1 MLPDL
6 GHLAKEHAVTDPAGR
21 SPATVIDTT
30 VFGRYLRSLRM
41 RQGFETGRDFVEAL
55 RRDYGVDVSE
65 RTLYAI
71 ERGEQMPRLD
81 FAVAALAALDVDLAY
96 FYPAVR
102 SDVVSRLR
110 GSRGSA

>member
-1 MLPDL
+1 MRPDL
-6 GHLAKEHAVTDPAGR
+6 GHLVKECAVPDPDDP
-21 SPATVIDTT
+21 SQATIIDTT

-41 RQGFETGRDFVEAL
+41 RQGFETGRDFVDLL
-55 RRDYGVDVSE
+55 RSEYGVDVSD

-81 FAVAALAALDVDLAY
+81 FVIAALAALDADLAY

-102 SDVVSRLR
+102 SDVVNRLR
-110 GSRGSA
+110 EGKSTT

>member
-6 GHLAKEHAVTDPAGR
+6 GHLAKEHAVSEPAGP
-21 SPATVIDTT
+21 SPATIIDMA

-41 RQGFETGRDFVEAL
+41 RQGFETGRAFVEVL
-55 RRDYGVDVSE
+55 RRDYGVDISE

-81 FAVAALAALDVDLAY
+81 FVIAAIAALDADLAY

-102 SDVVSRLR
+102 SDVVGRLR
-110 GSRGSA
+110 ENGG

>member
-1 MLPDL
+1 MD
-6 GHLAKEHAVTDPAGR
+6 V
-21 SPATVIDTT
+21 
-30 VFGRYLRSLRM
+30 
-41 RQGFETGRDFVEAL
+41 L
-55 RRDYGVDVSE
+55 RREYGVDVSD

-81 FAVAALAALDVDLAY
+81 FVIAALAALDVDLAY

-110 GSRGSA
+110 EGKGTT

>member
-6 GHLAKEHAVTDPAGR
+6 GHLVKERAVPDPDGPN
-21 SPATVIDTT
+21 PASIIDTA

-41 RQGFETGRDFVEAL
+41 RQGFETGREFVDAL
-55 RRDYGVDVSE
+55 RGKYGVDVSD

-81 FAVAALAALDVDLAY
+81 FVIAALAALDADLAY

-102 SDVVSRLR
+102 GDVVERLKEN
-110 GSRGSA
+110 GG

>member
-6 GHLAKEHAVTDPAGR
+6 GDLAKEHAVTEPAGP
-21 SPATVIDTT
+21 SPANIIDMA

-41 RQGFETGRDFVEAL
+41 RQGFETGRDFVEVL

-81 FAVAALAALDVDLAY
+81 FVARGARRAWTPISPTSTRPSAATS
-96 FYPAVR
+96 
-102 SDVVSRLR
+102 SDRLKENE
-110 GSRGSA
+110 G

>member
-6 GHLAKEHAVTDPAGR
+6 GHLAKEHAVTDPAGP
-21 SPATVIDTT
+21 SPATIIDMA

-41 RQGFETGRDFVEAL
+41 RQGFETGRDFVDVL
-55 RRDYGVDVSE
+55 RREYGVDVSE

-81 FAVAALAALDVDLAY
+81 FVIAALAALDTDLAY

-102 SDVVSRLR
+102 SDVVNRLR
-110 GSRGSA
+110 ESEGST